1 MFGEYLN
8 GKWQILL
15 CLVLFFTGCVN
26 QQKSEL
32 ATHEHADSLISSS
45 QSLIKD
51 DLFEAFTVYN
61 AGGVEKADLQII
73 DVDQSD
79 IDRAFQV
86 RTPQKTDQPW
96 NYSINFYNSFPVN
109 KGEVV
114 FASFVARSC
123 PNTSVESKGS
133 VKAIMMEPM
142 PSYALLSSLELETCK
157 EFRQG
162 RIAFKA
168 DHDYQ
173 PAEIQL
179 SIQFGYDPQTI
190 ETANIVFVNCGQN
203 IQISDLG
210 ISHDAVVHKREIGRA
225 SCRERV

>member
-1 MFGEYLN
+1 MFGECLN

-15 CLVLFFTGCVN
+15 CLVLFFTGCIN

-32 ATHEHADSLISSS
+32 AAHEQTDSLISSS

-51 DLFEAFTVYN
+51 DIFEVFTVYN
-61 AGGVEKADLQII
+61 AGGIEKADLQII
-73 DVDQSD
+73 DVHQSD

-109 KGEVV
+109 KGDVV

-142 PSYALLSSLELETCK
+142 PT
-157 EFRQG
+157 
-162 RIAFKA
+162 
-168 DHDYQ
+168 
-173 PAEIQL
+173 
-179 SIQFGYDPQTI
+179 
-190 ETANIVFVNCGQN
+190 
-203 IQISDLG
+203 
-210 ISHDAVVHKREIGRA
+210 DAVVCSSIKP
-225 SCRERV
+225 